1 MGCVCI
7 FISACVYIC
16 VCCECL
22 IMASLCHNCI
32 TGHMKIY
39 ACIEMAWRLLFLI
52 KLHVFRSLCNWIIPG
67 FWECFIDTKI
77 LYIKSRI
84 LARTE
89 IIKKQNLETQ
99 FGSLIYYILLVNITY
114 LFNGEYVKWKSWINP
129 GQAFTNDHDGYH
141 HMKVCVFHN
150 NIKNKSLLKI
160 IW

>member
-1 MGCVCI
+1 MLYWYKDTLYQEQYFGENWNNQK
-7 FISACVYIC
+7 A
-16 VCCECL
+16 E
-22 IMASLCHNCI
+22 
-32 TGHMKIY
+32 
-39 ACIEMAWRLLFLI
+39 
-52 KLHVFRSLCNWIIPG
+52 FR
-67 FWECFIDTKI
+67 D
-77 LYIKSRI
+77 
-84 LARTE
+84 AV
-89 IIKKQNLETQ
+89 